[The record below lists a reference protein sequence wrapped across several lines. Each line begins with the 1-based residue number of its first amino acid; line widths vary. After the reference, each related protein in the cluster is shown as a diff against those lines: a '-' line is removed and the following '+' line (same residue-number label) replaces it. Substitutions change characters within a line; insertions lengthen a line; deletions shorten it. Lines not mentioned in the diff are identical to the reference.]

1 MSQRVEL
8 VPAQG
13 GPFAAYFHVAERVA
27 NTLAASHHALHQD
40 EQLRSRLSDVVRR
53 AQWLVF
59 ADRRVDRDMDL
70 DALRVFTG
78 RERDRDIAMF
88 ANDADPFR
96 RALRE
101 VAVNYNVAI
110 EDRQLDALLD
120 ELTQLLDAGVLWLSP
135 SADGT
140 VNHAQIKGVLGTLI
154 AARWWRAAC
163 PSGARRMVISLDDP
177 AARRWLHLSP
187 DARRA
192 DLLCLE
198 TGPEGLL
205 AVATE
210 VKAVGAT
217 SAEYRVD
224 GGRVEGEAV
233 GQVLSTRGL
242 LAAVFG
248 QGPDADLVTTPAR
261 RELLRANAY
270 RELTKVRYDPED
282 RQTWVRVI
290 EDALAGRTSSR
301 VHAQLVDVRIGEHPE
316 TLPAPIEALA
326 DYGGTDVPVGVV
338 VLNEREVTEL
348 HQRPPTPA
356 VTGREE
362 VAGQART
369 DAEARDGTARE
380 RRADEPTQRPARVAA
395 LPPEEA
401 PPAPAGQADTE
412 AVVPVGQDQGE
423 RPRARLGVADGAYG
437 AREDVF
443 YDPQLPDAPL
453 PNPHISITGET
464 GSGKTQATKAI
475 LRDLMHHQG
484 LPGLILDF
492 KDDYS
497 SVEYTDAEGLTVQD
511 ASFGGL
517 PFNPLEPPIDLRS
530 GRVAPMNH
538 IHQLGEIVRR
548 VYRLGDQQV
557 FHLREAIKTAY
568 EQHGLRTSAFTPDAG
583 LRWPAFEA
591 VRPILAD
598 DDHGALLG
606 RLSPIFDLGLFSDD
620 SGSTIGEMLDARVV
634 VRLSQLPGDQV
645 KNAVAEFLLL
655 GLYNHLIRLP
665 QPRRLRRMLVLDE
678 AWRVTNSEW
687 LEPLM
692 REGRAFGLG
701 IIVATQYPN
710 DLAEAVAGATNT
722 KLFFSQS
729 LPDPLREIQRT
740 LVGRHTGADAERV
753 AADARGMPP
762 NTCLLQNNQYRPYR
776 RVTVEPYY
784 ARLSS
789 DAGTP

>member
-1 MSQRVEL
+1 MPPEDRPSHVIVAFDQTPGARQRVPEAEQPLQPLVAARRLQYLPMSQRVEL

-27 NTLAASHHALHQD
+27 NTLAAAHHALHQD
-40 EQLRSRLSDVVRR
+40 EQLRGRLSDVARR

-70 DALRVFTG
+70 GTLRVFTG

-120 ELTQLLDAGVLWLSP
+120 ELTQLLDAGVMWLSP

-163 PSGARRMVISLDDP
+163 PSGSRRMVISLDDP
-177 AARRWLHLSP
+177 AARRWLHLSS

-210 VKAVGAT
+210 VKAVDAT
-217 SAEYRVD
+217 GAEYRVT
-224 GGRVEGEAV
+224 GRRVEGEAV

-270 RELTKVRYDPED
+270 RELTKARYDPED

-301 VHAQLVDVRIGEHPE
+301 VHAQVVDVRIGAHPE

-326 DYGGTDVPVGVV
+326 DYGGTDVPVGVI

-348 HQRPPTPA
+348 QQQAPTPA
-356 VTGREE
+356 VIRREDTDAR
-362 VAGQART
+362 AGGDAQARAGAP
-369 DAEARDGTARE
+369 DE
-380 RRADEPTQRPARVAA
+380 RRTDEPPQRPGRAA
-395 LPPEEA
+395 APAPDEA
-401 PPAPAGQADTE
+401 PEASAAQADTE
-412 AVVPVGQDQGE
+412 AAAPAGGEE

-497 SVEYTDAEGLTVQD
+497 TVEYTDAEGLTVQD

-517 PFNPLEPPIDLRS
+517 PFNPLEPPTDLRS

-538 IHQLGEIVRR
+538 IHQLGEILRR

-568 EQHGLRTSAFTPDAG
+568 EQHGIRTSAFTPDASV
-583 LRWPAFEA
+583 RWPAFEA

-598 DDHGALLG
+598 ADHGALLG
-606 RLSPIFDLGLFSDD
+606 RLSPIFDLGLFSRRTPTRRSARCSTGESW
-620 SGSTIGEMLDARVV
+620 SG
-634 VRLSQLPGDQV
+634 
-645 KNAVAEFLLL
+645 
-655 GLYNHLIRLP
+655 
-665 QPRRLRRMLVLDE
+665 
-678 AWRVTNSEW
+678 
-687 LEPLM
+687 
-692 REGRAFGLG
+692 
-701 IIVATQYPN
+701 
-710 DLAEAVAGATNT
+710 
-722 KLFFSQS
+722 
-729 LPDPLREIQRT
+729 
-740 LVGRHTGADAERV
+740 
-753 AADARGMPP
+753 
-762 NTCLLQNNQYRPYR
+762 
-776 RVTVEPYY
+776 
-784 ARLSS
+784 
-789 DAGTP
+789 